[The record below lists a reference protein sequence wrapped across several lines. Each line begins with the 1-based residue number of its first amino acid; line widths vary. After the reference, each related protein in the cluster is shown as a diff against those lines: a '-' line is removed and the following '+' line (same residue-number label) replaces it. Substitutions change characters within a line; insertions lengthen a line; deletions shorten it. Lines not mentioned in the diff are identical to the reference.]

1 MPVSAIATVSSELNA
16 SLLDGFTPQ
25 EVRTILSA
33 ATQRRFAARSV
44 PLNQGH
50 PANQL
55 FLLTKGRARHF
66 FVTEDGK
73 KLLMKWLGPG
83 DLFGGRTILSNPST
97 YLISTE
103 IVTDSSVY
111 VWDRTTLRNLVKRY
125 PRLLENALLT
135 ASDYLT
141 WQLSS
146 HVGLASFT
154 ARQRVAEALVTLA
167 RSIGQETAGGIA
179 LHITNEELANAANVT
194 PFTVSRLISEWQRSR
209 VLEKRRGKVVLRSP
223 ERLLFRTV

>member
-33 ATQRRFAARSV
+33 AAQRRFAAGSV

>member
-1 MPVSAIATVSSELNA
+1 MPVSAIAAVSSELNPP
-16 SLLDGFTPQ
+16 LLEGFAPQ
-25 EVRTILSA
+25 ELRTILSA
-33 ATQRRFAARSV
+33 ATQRRFAAGSV
-44 PLNQGH
+44 AANQGH

-55 FLLTKGRARHF
+55 SLLTRGRARHF
-66 FVTEDGK
+66 FITEEGK
-73 KLLMKWLGPG
+73 KLLLKWLGPG
-83 DLFGGRTILSNPST
+83 DFFGGRTILSNPAS
-97 YLISTE
+97 YLVSTE
-103 IVTDSSVY
+103 IVKDTSVL

-125 PRLLENALLT
+125 PRLLENALLS

-209 VLEKRRGKVVLRSP
+209 ALEKRRGTVVIRSP
-223 ERLLFRTV
+223 ERLLFHTV